1 MQKVEAIE
9 THSDQ
14 ELATLTLDGAAPL
27 GDTYALYDGQRINVF
42 GGIAGE
48 EVVAK
53 IVRYRRRRRQIVSGV
68 VVEVLRPSPHRV
80 APPCPHFGPCT
91 GCQWQHVDYERQLE
105 LKHAAVM
112 EQMSA
117 YRALKDVAVEP
128 TLPSPQQLNY
138 RNHARFTVRNG
149 GQIGFVNRIRRR
161 FVRIDECMLMDSWI
175 NETLARLQ
183 GSAAETSQLTMRY
196 GVNTGDW
203 LVQPAMHNE
212 EIPIP
217 TGQGHYRERL
227 LDRPFRIASPSFFQ
241 VNTKQAERLGELVRQ
256 RLDLAGGETVVDAYA
271 GVGTFAV
278 LLAPFARRVIAI
290 EESFSALKDAAI
302 NTLGIDNLEFVEGRT
317 EDVLDELPDAPD
329 AVVLDPPRTG
339 CDANALE
346 ALVRRPPRRVVY
358 VSCEPET
365 LARDLDLLVRGGFR
379 VDRVEPLDM
388 FPQTFHVE
396 CVATLTGATVV

>member
-1 MQKVEAIE
+1 MRKANVRE
-9 THSDQ
+9 TDTDQ
-14 ELATLTLDGAAPL
+14 ELATLTLEGAAPL
-27 GDTYALYDGQRINVF
+27 GDTYALYDGRRINVF
-42 GGIAGE
+42 GGIPGE
-48 EVVAK
+48 RVIAR
-53 IVRYRRRRRQIVSGV
+53 IIRYRRRRRQIVSGV

-80 APPCPHFGPCT
+80 PPPCPYFGPCT
-91 GCQWQHVDYERQLE
+91 GCQWQHVGYERQLE
-105 LKHAAVM
+105 LKRALVV

-117 YRALKDVAVEP
+117 YCSLDSVAVAP

-161 FVRIDECMLMDSWI
+161 FVRIDECMLMDPWI

-203 LVQPAMHNE
+203 LVQPALHDE
-212 EIPIP
+212 DVPIL

-241 VNTKQAERLGELVRQ
+241 VNTKQAERLAELVRD
-256 RLDLAGGETVVDAYA
+256 RLDLAAGETVVDAYA

-278 LLAPFARRVIAI
+278 LLAPFAKRVIAI

-317 EDVLDELPDAPD
+317 EDVLHDLPAVPD

-339 CDANALE
+339 CDAAALE
-346 ALVRRPPRRVVY
+346 ALVRRMPGRVVY

-365 LARDLDLLVRGGFR
+365 LARDLDLLARGGFR
-379 VDRVEPLDM
+379 VDRIEPLDM

-396 CVATLTGATVV
+396 CVATLTGAP